1 MSDLGASDQQPGAA
15 GGGGDDPEVV
25 TEVVTEVEAPAEPTS
40 EHLPGMAPEPERI
53 DLDSIERDL
62 DAVDR
67 ALDRLADGTYGTDEI
82 TGQQIADDVLE
93 NDPTAGT
100 A

>member
-1 MSDLGASDQQPGAA
+1 
-15 GGGGDDPEVV
+15 
-25 TEVVTEVEAPAEPTS
+25 
-40 EHLPGMAPEPERI
+40 MAPEPERI